1 MFIIFHP
8 LYILISAAGVAADP
22 NQLHVPDL
30 PVQYPDPSN
39 QIHQPRMP
47 GPPHLQ
53 QGAGVIQ
60 QNPQI
65 PGPVV
70 VMQPGQM
77 MPVGHPGMMQR
88 HIQPGQVQV

>member
-1 MFIIFHP
+1 M
-8 LYILISAAGVAADP
+8 AGDA

-30 PVQYPDPSN
+30 PVQYPDPST

-47 GPPHLQ
+47 GPQH
-53 QGAGVIQ
+53 IQ
-60 QNPQI
+60 QNSGVMQQGQQM

-70 VMQPGQM
+70 VMQPGGQM

-88 HIQPGQVQV
+88 HIQPGQVFVKLRGANIY